1 MSYSSAVLPDSALTP
16 VRKRGVD
23 GRSVLA
29 LVLFLLISFAVA
41 AFGSLTTISA
51 VDGWYADA
59 AKVAWT
65 PPNWL
70 FGPVWTAL
78 YTMMAVAAWLVWR
91 RRFFDYV
98 TPALTLYVAQ
108 LFLNAVWTPLFFGGY
123 SVIGGSALWVALAV
137 IVLLDICVAG
147 TIAVFW
153 PTSRAA
159 ALLLV
164 PYLAWILYATTL
176 NWGIAVLNT

>member
-1 MSYSSAVLPDSALTP
+1 MSYSTTAPTP
-16 VRKRGVD
+16 GLVAPPRRRLD
-23 GRSVLA
+23 RRSIVA
-29 LVLFLLISFAVA
+29 LVLFLVLSFAVA

-51 VDGWYADA
+51 VDGWYAEA
-59 AKVAWT
+59 QKVPWS

-70 FGPVWTAL
+70 FGPVWTVL
-78 YTMMAVAAWLVWR
+78 YAAMAVAAWLVWL

-108 LFLNAVWTPLFFGGY
+108 LFLNSVWTPIFFGGY
-123 SVIGGSALWVALAV
+123 TVVGGTALWIALAV
-137 IVLLDICVAG
+137 IVLLDICVLG
-147 TIAVFW
+147 TILVFW

-159 ALLLV
+159 ALLMV

-176 NWGIAVLNT
+176 NWGLAALNT